1 MVNTCMRVLLI
12 FVRVIRFNSLRHDS
26 ARSVT
31 FREILTLGR
40 DSAGHIA
47 RLHHHRAGQQSDKS
61 RKDNNKLFHII
72 VSNRLQRYCFLSE
85 YANRLHFFR
94 FFHFF
99 LVSRHLS
106 QT

>member
-12 FVRVIRFNSLRHDS
+12 FVRVIRFDSLCHDS

-47 RLHHHRAGQQSDKS
+47 
-61 RKDNNKLFHII
+61 
-72 VSNRLQRYCFLSE
+72 
-85 YANRLHFFR
+85 
-94 FFHFF
+94 
-99 LVSRHLS
+99 
-106 QT
+106 